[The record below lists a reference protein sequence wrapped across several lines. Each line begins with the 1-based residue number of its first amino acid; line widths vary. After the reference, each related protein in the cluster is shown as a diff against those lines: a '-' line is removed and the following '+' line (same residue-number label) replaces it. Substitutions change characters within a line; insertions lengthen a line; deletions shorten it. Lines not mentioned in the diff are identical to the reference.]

1 MKKMIG
7 TNLRI
12 EYNPSQSLMCVP
24 DLKLAKEAIKM
35 NFSQRDLC
43 VQFYTF
49 LENYLDSIETKRY
62 IDSGGRMTEL
72 KKVQVSL
79 YDYLQTQDV
88 IL

>member
-12 EYNPSQSLMCVP
+12 EYNPSQGLMCVP
-24 DLKLAKEAIKM
+24 NLKLAKEVIKM

-49 LENYLDSIETKRY
+49 LENYIESIEVKRY
-62 IDSGGRMTEL
+62 VDSGGRISEL
-72 KKVQVSL
+72 KKVQVAL